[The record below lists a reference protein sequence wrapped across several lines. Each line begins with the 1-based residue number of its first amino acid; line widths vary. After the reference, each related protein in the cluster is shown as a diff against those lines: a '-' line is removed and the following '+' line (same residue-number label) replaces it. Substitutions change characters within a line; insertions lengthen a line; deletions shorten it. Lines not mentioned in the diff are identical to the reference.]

1 MSILCYVHR
10 QAGGVPHF
18 EVLADMSRDEAIRR
32 AAALLADRPDSER
45 AELWDDDELFF
56 TVGRHGAA
64 GRPAAGTASR

>member
-18 EVLADMSRDEAIRR
+18 EVLADMSRDEAVRR

-45 AELWDDDELFF
+45 AELWDDDELIF
-56 TVGRHGAA
+56 TVGRHGTA
-64 GRPAAGTASR
+64 GRSAAGTATR